1 MKNNLNKFELEKYE
15 NIANK
20 NYCFR
25 SKKVKVDKM
34 PLYLIQPYFDYEKA
48 LIQNKT
54 SNGIILEIGSGTLI
68 LQIHQLKKMNLIAS
82 DISPLSLKYLKED
95 TKIIKIKNK
104 NS

>member
-15 NIANK
+15 NIARQK
-20 NYCFR
+20 LLALDQ
-25 SKKVKVDKM
+25 KKIKVDKI

-54 SNGIILEIGSGTLI
+54 SNGLILEIGSGTGNFTNSPI
-68 LQIHQLKKMNLIAS
+68 KTEMNLIAS

-95 TKIIKIKNK
+95 TKIIKT
-104 NS
+104 